1 MSGDTPTV
9 HPASF
14 VGDTIEEF
22 KKLPTWG
29 KVLAVALG
37 AVGAYVVY
45 SSITGKSSSSQT
57 ASSATPSG
65 VSASGTTSS
74 SPTDSQAFPSVSSG
88 DTSVPY
94 IPNNVNPIYGP
105 QGQLEAYQSVPSST
119 TTTPS
124 STTAT
129 TPSSTTATTPSS
141 TTASSPTGYL
151 GLLGPNVAVDFNNS
165 TYTNAQGQQ
174 VAIPIATGDKLVQGS
189 QNRVWYTDSGGQ
201 HLLTSGVGPA
211 IDPTTNKPM
220 GGGGKSVQSGLRT
233 YTVQYGDNLHSVAS
247 QLKIKGGLPAW
258 LDHNGWPRAFFHG
271 QELKVPPH
279 D

>member
-1 MSGDTPTV
+1 MSEDTPTV
-9 HPASF
+9 HPGSF
-14 VGDTIEEF
+14 IGDTIEEF

-45 SSITGKSSSSQT
+45 SSITGKSSSPQT
-57 ASSATPSG
+57 VSSATPSG

-74 SPTDSQAFPSVSSG
+74 SPTASQAFPSVSSG

-105 QGQLEAYQSVPSST
+105 QGQLEAYQSA
-119 TTTPS
+119 PS

-129 TPSSTTATTPSS
+129 TPSSTTATTP
-141 TTASSPTGYL
+141 TGYL
-151 GLLGPNVAVDFNNS
+151 GLLGPNVAVNFKNS